1 MLYKKLKK
9 ETPDSHIRLRYDQR
23 QAALKW
29 ILVCSFGYLGF
40 KNARFGKIDAHIA
53 TCAYSREILRKAVTF
68 AESKGFKLVH
78 GIVDS
83 MWLKRADATNRE
95 YEDLACEIS
104 RELDFPISFE
114 GQYKWIVFLN
124 SRMDRCVP
132 VLNRYYGVSEDGKL
146 KLRGIEL
153 RRHDT
158 PRIVN
163 ECQNQMLGVFSR
175 ARNSEEF
182 RKLIPEAFAVLKLY
196 ATKLRQRDA
205 AIEDLVISK
214 NLSKNPKDY
223 EKIIPQAVAARH
235 LVREGHEFQAGQSV
249 CYVLTRRKSRT
260 LNNRALP
267 LELANKG
274 EYDAEEYVDLLRSSA
289 MNLLLPLGYDLK
301 LLRGC
306 EFQR

>member
-1 MLYKKLKK
+1 V
-9 ETPDSHIRLRYDQR
+9 
-23 QAALKW
+23 A
-29 ILVCSFGYLGF
+29 
-40 KNARFGKIDAHIA
+40 
-53 TCAYSREILRKAVTF
+53 F
-68 AESKGFKLVH
+68 AEAKDFKLVH

-83 MWLKRADATNRE
+83 MWLKKSNATNRE
-95 YEDLACEIS
+95 YEDLACEIA

-124 SRMDRCVP
+124 SRMDRCMP

-163 ECQNQMLGVFSR
+163 ECQNQMLGVLSK
-175 ARNSEEF
+175 ARNSAEF
-182 RKLIPEAFAVLKLY
+182 RKLIPEAFAVLELY

-235 LVREGHEFQAGQSV
+235 LVREGHEVQAGQSV
-249 CYVLTRRKSRT
+249 CYVLTRRKSRM

-267 LELANKG
+267 LELADNG
-274 EYDAEEYVDLLRSSA
+274 DYDIEEYVDLLRSSA
-289 MNLLLPLGYDLK
+289 MSLLLPLGYDPNQEAELGCK
-301 LLRGC
+301 RG
-306 EFQR
+306 